1 MKVLDN
7 WLNDI
12 PYQFQNKKNIEVLIK
27 AFSRQLSELEN
38 ALISL
43 NLNTD
48 ILSAKGKN
56 LDMIGDIVN
65 LSRIE
70 AAKYTGKLNI
80 TLEDEV
86 YRRLLI
92 YKKLLNTNECTY
104 YDVIQGIKLI
114 WGTSSP
120 VYYKEKPER
129 PATIFLTMPNQS
141 LDKEYKSFVKTLNI
155 KPAGVSL
162 VYETVYDDLMYL
174 LYFEIFNVE
183 RVRFSI
189 YEKIA
194 QKIDRN
200 GNHLI
205 FVNEK
210 NAVTI
215 GSFIENKKGTEN
227 YDIWLTTD
235 INPWFLN
242 GETLFDGSKVLNS
255 KIWKE
260 SI

>member
-1 MKVLDN
+1 MR
-7 WLNDI
+7 
-12 PYQFQNKKNIEVLIK
+12 QQNIQENLIL
-27 AFSRQLSELEN
+27 Q
-38 ALISL
+38 
-43 NLNTD
+43 
-48 ILSAKGKN
+48 
-56 LDMIGDIVN
+56 
-65 LSRIE
+65 
-70 AAKYTGKLNI
+70 
-80 TLEDEV
+80 
-86 YRRLLI
+86 
-92 YKKLLNTNECTY
+92 LNTNECTY

-141 LDKEYKSFVKTLNI
+141 LDEEYRSFVKTLNI

-162 VYETVYDDLMYL
+162 VYETVYDDLMYI

-194 QKIDRN
+194 QKIDEN
-200 GNHLI
+200 GNPLI

-210 NAVTI
+210 NTVTV
-215 GSFIENKKGTEN
+215 GSFIENKKDIEN
-227 YDIWLTTD
+227 YDIRLTTD

-242 GETLFDGSKVLNS
+242 GEALLDGSKVLNS